1 MQKGR
6 CGPLMVQGESNMCI
20 SKRDGGEIH
29 SPPVMVESLLEIG
42 ISGFFARDD
51 REQSGV
57 H

>member
-20 SKRDGGEIH
+20 GKRDGGEIH